1 MLTDRFATTADKLD
15 LLAKQAREDGKD
27 FEAMFLESAAQGV
40 RLSVAEHLAKQ
51 EPRRHPPAA
60 ASAGD
65 HEQERAEVLV
75 G

>member
-15 LLAKQAREDGKD
+15 LLAKEARDDGRD
-27 FEAMFLESAAQGV
+27 IEAMFLESAAQGV

-51 EPRRHPPAA
+51 EPRRPTPAA

-65 HEQERAEVLV
+65 HSRK